1 MVIIKNAHVVITLTF
16 IMTENFPI
24 PLRMLYH
31 IPGTK
36 QQDRRGRVGG
46 EVGGKHFKP
55 GQTDFLS
62 EHEPSAMV
70 LGY

>member
-31 IPGTK
+31 IPETK
-36 QQDRRGRVGG
+36 QQDRRGG
-46 EVGGKHFKP
+46 EGGGKHLKR

-62 EHEPSAMV
+62 EHEPSATV
-70 LGY
+70 LGH

>member
-1 MVIIKNAHVVITLTF
+1 MVIIKNAHAVITLTF

-36 QQDRRGRVGG
+36 QQDRRGEGG
-46 EVGGKHFKP
+46 GGGGGVNISNEVKLIF
-55 GQTDFLS
+55 
-62 EHEPSAMV
+62 
-70 LGY
+70 